1 MQTQS
6 GKRIDNYW
14 NRYDVAK
21 KYVELLFRDGYGTQ
35 ASEMN
40 ELQSLFAARVKS
52 LADSLFK
59 DGDIL
64 QDAQITVNAQTGALT
79 AEAGLVYLSGAV
91 WPVETASF
99 VIPVQGTV
107 SVGVRLRESIISE
120 LEDPA
125 LCNPAVGSRGE
136 GEPGAWR
143 KKVEAVWG
151 YDGDGGSG
159 EFYPIHTVDDGVPR
173 AKETPP
179 NLDSFNQGIARYDR
193 DSTGGGTYVCSGLTV
208 RQAEDAGGGAQVYT
222 VAEGRCRVSG
232 YGVELLTSRRLSYAA
247 TPDLRFIDTEVIEA
261 DGSGKQRINVAH
273 PPIHNITA
281 LRVTLQKTVSVVH
294 GSYSGCADALP
305 DTSVMSLVEIKQG
318 DTTYEAGTD
327 YKRTGD
333 TVDWSPT
340 GNEPATG
347 STYQAT
353 YTYLDKTL
361 TPEEP
366 DYDGFSVSG
375 AVSGTGIMVSYN
387 QALPRIDRLCITGDG
402 TFTWVQGVAAE
413 YNAKAPSVPETAL
426 ALCSVKQTWREAAA
440 RVVQNDGVRV
450 VAFSDMEALAARVE
464 YALQEVARQRLEA
477 DVATREAGAR
487 VGLFVDPLL
496 DDSMRDQG
504 IEQDAAIVNGFLT
517 LPIAAKVYALSQDIQ
532 APTARTFTPQ
542 ILLEQPYRTGEM
554 KVNPYM
560 AFAIL
565 PGKATLTPAVDR
577 WTEQATD
584 WTSPVTR
591 TFYKTIYAPRH
602 PQHGQTVTSTSSS
615 TEAVGTSQKALEYL
629 RQIDVAFEVTGF
641 GPGEVLQSITF
652 DGIEVSAKEGTVT
665 ADSFGKLTGTFTI
678 PADVPAGTKLVEFRG
693 GEGGSTAQAT
703 FVGQGTL
710 EVTTLRQVQTVTNTN
725 IDPLAQT
732 FMLDKAVQLAG
743 VDVWFTARGDSGV
756 RVQIRDVSNGVPTRT
771 VLAEAVVPA
780 TGLVVTGGGH
790 TRIRFDAPVALAA
803 STEYALVILCND
815 ADTAVAIAEMGQFDT
830 LHQQWVAAQPYT
842 IGVLL
847 SSSNASS
854 WTAHQTRD
862 LTFRLLEA
870 VYAEG
875 INTLDLGTATVTD
888 GATDLIL
895 LALAETPTAQSRVEY
910 ELGLPS
916 GASMTVAEEQTVRLA
931 EALTGPLSVKA
942 RLAGDTAGSPVLWPG
957 SQILAGTVQQTGS
970 YYTRSIKAGGA
981 VKAVLIYSAAIPS
994 GASVTPEI
1002 QVDSGSWEAMT
1013 ADGAVPQGDGYVEY
1027 KFTHTLADADL
1038 VKVRLTL
1045 SGTIAARPMLYDIR
1059 LMAVA

>member
-14 NRYDVAK
+14 NRYDAGK
-21 KYVELLFRDGYGTQ
+21 KYMELLFRDGYGTQ

-305 DTSVMSLVEIKQG
+305 DTSVMSLVEVKQG
-318 DTTYEAGTD
+318 ETTYEAGTD

-347 STYQAT
+347 STYQVT

-361 TPEEP
+361 TPEDP

-413 YNAKAPSVPETAL
+413 YNAKAPSVPETVL
-426 ALCSVKQTWREAAA
+426 ALCSVKQTWREASA

-464 YALQEVARQRLEA
+464 YALQEVARQLSDPAHCGESLCA
-477 DVATREAGAR
+477 VAGHTGSDGAY
-487 VGLFVDPLL
+487 LH
-496 DDSMRDQG
+496 
-504 IEQDAAIVNGFLT
+504 AAN
-517 LPIAAKVYALSQDIQ
+517 
-532 APTARTFTPQ
+532 
-542 ILLEQPYRTGEM
+542 
-554 KVNPYM
+554 
-560 AFAIL
+560 
-565 PGKATLTPAVDR
+565 
-577 WTEQATD
+577 
-584 WTSPVTR
+584 
-591 TFYKTIYAPRH
+591 
-602 PQHGQTVTSTSSS
+602 
-615 TEAVGTSQKALEYL
+615 
-629 RQIDVAFEVTGF
+629 
-641 GPGEVLQSITF
+641 
-652 DGIEVSAKEGTVT
+652 
-665 ADSFGKLTGTFTI
+665 
-678 PADVPAGTKLVEFRG
+678 PAGTAVPHGRN
-693 GEGGSTAQAT
+693 EGQSVYGVRHSA
-703 FVGQGTL
+703 GQGHADA
-710 EVTTLRQVQTVTNTN
+710 RRG
-725 IDPLAQT
+725 PLDGT
-732 FMLDKAVQLAG
+732 GHGMDK
-743 VDVWFTARGDSGV
+743 RGDAFVLSGHLCAE
-756 RVQIRDVSNGVPTRT
+756 SSATRADRH
-771 VLAEAVVPA
+771 VHQHQH
-780 TGLVVTGGGH
+780 GSGGH
-790 TRIRFDAPVALAA
+790 VAKGAGISA
-803 STEYALVILCND
+803 SD
-815 ADTAVAIAEMGQFDT
+815 RR
-830 LHQQWVAAQPYT
+830 
-842 IGVLL
+842 GV
-847 SSSNASS
+847 
-854 WTAHQTRD
+854 
-862 LTFRLLEA
+862 
-870 VYAEG
+870 
-875 INTLDLGTATVTD
+875 
-888 GATDLIL
+888 
-895 LALAETPTAQSRVEY
+895 
-910 ELGLPS
+910 
-916 GASMTVAEEQTVRLA
+916 
-931 EALTGPLSVKA
+931 
-942 RLAGDTAGSPVLWPG
+942 
-957 SQILAGTVQQTGS
+957 
-970 YYTRSIKAGGA
+970 
-981 VKAVLIYSAAIPS
+981 
-994 GASVTPEI
+994 
-1002 QVDSGSWEAMT
+1002 
-1013 ADGAVPQGDGYVEY
+1013 
-1027 KFTHTLADADL
+1027 
-1038 VKVRLTL
+1038 
-1045 SGTIAARPMLYDIR
+1045 
-1059 LMAVA
+1059 

>member
-1 MQTQS
+1 MQTKS
-6 GKRIDNYW
+6 GKSIDNYW
-14 NRYDVAK
+14 NRHDPARR
-21 KYVELLFRDGYGTQ
+21 YVELLFRDGYGTQ

-40 ELQSLFAARVKS
+40 ELQGIFSSRVKAI
-52 LADSLFK
+52 ADSLFR

-64 QDAQITVNAQTGALT
+64 QDAQITVDAQTGALT

-91 WPVETASF
+91 WPVESASF

-125 LCNPAVGSRGE
+125 LCNPAIGSRGE

-143 KKVEAVWG
+143 RKVEAVWG
-151 YDGDGGSG
+151 HDGDGGSG

-179 NLDSFNQGIARYDR
+179 NLDSFNQGMARYDR
-193 DSTGGGTYVCSGLTV
+193 DSTGGGTYVASGLTV
-208 RQAEDAGGGAQVYT
+208 RAAEDSGGGAQVYT
-222 VAEGRCRVSG
+222 VAEGRCRVNG
-232 YGVELLTSRRLSYAA
+232 YGVDLLTSRRLSYAA

-261 DGSGKQRINVAH
+261 DGSAKQRINVAH
-273 PPIHNITA
+273 PPIRDITA
-281 LRVTLQKTVSVVH
+281 LRVTLEKTVSVVH

-305 DTSVMSLVEIKQG
+305 DTSIMSLVEIRQG
-318 DTTYEAGTD
+318 DTVYEAGTD
-327 YKRTGD
+327 YRRTGD

-340 GNEPATG
+340 GNEPAPG

-353 YTYLDKTL
+353 YTYLDKSL
-361 TPEEP
+361 TPEDV

-375 AVSGTGIMVSYN
+375 AVAGTGIMVSYN
-387 QALPRIDRLCITGDG
+387 QALPRIDRLCISADG
-402 TFTWVQGVAAE
+402 AFSWVQGVAAE
-413 YNAKAPSVPETAL
+413 YSAKAPSVPETAL
-426 ALCSVKQTWREAAA
+426 ALASVRQTWRGQES
-440 RVVQNDGVRV
+440 REVQNDGVRV
-450 VAFSDMEALAARVE
+450 VPFSDIEALAARVE

-517 LPIAAKVYALSQDIQ
+517 LPIAAKAYALSQDIK
-532 APTARTFTPQ
+532 APAARTHTPRV
-542 ILLEQPYRTGEM
+542 LLEQPYRTGEM
-554 KVNPYM
+554 RVNPYM

-577 WTEQATD
+577 WTEQATA
-584 WTSPVTR
+584 WTSAVTR
-591 TFYKTIYAPRH
+591 SFYQAIYAPNH
-602 PQHGQTVTSTSSS
+602 PRHGQTVTSTSTG
-615 TEAVGTSQKALEYL
+615 TERVGTSQKALEYL

-641 GPGEVLQSITF
+641 GPGEILQSITF
-652 DGIEVSAKEGTVT
+652 DGIPVQAREGQLA
-665 ADSFGKLTGTFTI
+665 ADAAGVIRGTLAI
-678 PADVPAGTKLVEFRG
+678 PAGVPAGVKPVEFRG
-693 GEGGSTAQAT
+693 DEEGSTAQAT

-710 EVTTLRQVQTVTNTN
+710 EVTTLRQVQTVTNTS

-732 FMLDKAVQLAG
+732 FTLDNAVQLAG
-743 VDVWFTARGDSGV
+743 ADLWFTARGGSGV
-756 RVQIRDVSNGVPTRT
+756 RVQIREVSNGVPTRT

-780 TGLVVTGGGH
+780 EKIVVTGGGH
-790 TRIRFDAPVALAA
+790 TRVLFDAPVALAA

-815 ADTAVAIAEMGQFDT
+815 ADTAMAIAEMGQFDT

-847 SSSNASS
+847 SSSNAST

-862 LTFRLLEA
+862 LTFRLLAA
-870 VYAEG
+870 VYADG
-875 INTLDLGTATVTD
+875 TNTLSLGAAEVTEA
-888 GATDLIL
+888 ATDLIL
-895 LALAETPTAQSRVEY
+895 LALAETPTSQSRVEY

-916 GASMTVAEEQTVRLA
+916 GESMIVAEEQAVRLS
-931 EALTGPLSVKA
+931 EPLTGPLSVKA
-942 RLAGDTAGSPVLWPG
+942 RLAGDAAGSPVLWPG
-957 SQILAGTVQQTGS
+957 SQILAGTVQRTGS
-970 YYTRSIKAGGA
+970 YYTRSIRAGGA
-981 VKAVLIYSAAIPS
+981 VRAVLIYNAEIPS

-1002 QVDSGSWEAMT
+1002 RVDSGSWEAMT
-1013 ADGAVPQGDGYVEY
+1013 ADGAVPQGDGHVEY
-1027 KFTHTLADADL
+1027 RFRHVLANADL
-1038 VKVRLTL
+1038 IKVRLTL
-1045 SGTIAARPMLYDIR
+1045 SGSIAARPMLYDIR